1 MKQKL
6 LGIWVTVVCLAAFR
20 IEGRSINSGCK
31 CTAQYLNEV
40 VVDVPGNWSLQLAV
54 NVMPRL
60 SRPCRAYPTLSV
72 SLALNDVFVRERAK
86 RLLTLPGM
94 QVCKSHC
101 CLDEVLV

>member
-60 SRPCRAYPTLSV
+60 PWPCRAYLTLS
-72 SLALNDVFVRERAK
+72 AFIDKFVKGKIKKTTNASYIRF
-86 RLLTLPGM
+86 
-94 QVCKSHC
+94 
-101 CLDEVLV
+101 